1 MQVVM
6 PVVADYYPTAKVQAK
21 SLPSQPNHFFIIKY
35 TADGKNDSFGLHV
48 DHTEVTV
55 NIALSDDF
63 DGGGTF
69 MRASSKG
76 APTEAGRSSQ
86 GFCLRPRP
94 GTALVH
100 NGEVAHAGNAITR
113 GSRYVLV
120 AFFHGGEKP
129 APPLPPPTPPA
140 KGAEPEGRTSPSGL
154 HKTGQLT
161 KLSAEDSSTP
171 APGESVPK
179 LPPLLKTCFPD
190 DMMLMRRPGQV
201 SSGSS
206 IVDKVPAC
214 CSNSCFRVYSEYS
227 YSPNPDSRSVTFP
240 PPPRPPPRIPSHPPT
255 CIPSHASCHHGPG
268 PRLLRG
274 APPAVG
280 DDDATHSLAGV
291 RYYPARQQGQ
301 TKAHMPTRLLRVALR
316 ARVRPGHL

>member
-35 TADGKNDSFGLHV
+35 TADGKNASFGLHV

-179 LPPLLKTCFPD
+179 LPPPLLKTCFPD
-190 DMMLMRRPGQV
+190 DMMLMPRPGQV

-214 CSNSCFRVYSEYS
+214 CSNSCFRVYS
-227 YSPNPDSRSVTFP
+227 
-240 PPPRPPPRIPSHPPT
+240 
-255 CIPSHASCHHGPG
+255 
-268 PRLLRG
+268 
-274 APPAVG
+274 
-280 DDDATHSLAGV
+280 
-291 RYYPARQQGQ
+291 
-301 TKAHMPTRLLRVALR
+301 
-316 ARVRPGHL
+316 